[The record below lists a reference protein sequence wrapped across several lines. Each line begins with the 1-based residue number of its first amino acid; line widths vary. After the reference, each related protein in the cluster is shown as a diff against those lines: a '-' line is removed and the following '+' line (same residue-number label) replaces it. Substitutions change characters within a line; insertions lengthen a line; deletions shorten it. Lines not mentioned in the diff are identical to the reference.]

1 MSYLHLSF
9 LCYHDNTKKIMEQEI
24 LSRQKIGLRL
34 SRIGLLSKIFAIQ
47 TFVLNKFEITP
58 EQFTVLNTLKENN
71 GMYLRQLAQETLKD
85 RPNMT
90 RIVSILE
97 SQNYLTVETDKEE
110 GRMVKKL
117 YITKSGIKVCSK
129 ALPTILNMWE
139 NISKNIP
146 EEEID
151 KFLITLDKL
160 EENLKEKVIMQN

>member
-1 MSYLHLSF
+1 
-9 LCYHDNTKKIMEQEI
+9 MEQEI

-97 SQNYLTVETDKEE
+97 AKNYLTVETDKEE

-117 YITKSGIKVCSK
+117 YITKSGIKVCNK
-129 ALPTILNMWE
+129 ALPTVLEMWE
-139 NISKNIP
+139 YIGKNIST
-146 EEEID
+146 EELD
-151 KFLITLDKL
+151 KFLETLNKIED
-160 EENLKEKVIMQN
+160 NLKEKVIMQN